1 MNEPPTPPPF
11 FQSGLRRRRR
21 LGVVFGF
28 LCLGASLTG
37 VVFLAV
43 LLTFV
48 FKQGWDILSWSF
60 LSNFPSVMNPERA
73 GVKSALW
80 GSIWLSLITVC
91 VAVPVGVAAALY
103 LEEYAPPGRLTRFI
117 RINISNLAGVPSI
130 VYGILGLALFVRWLA
145 FGRSVVAGGLTLAL
159 LVLPVVIIA
168 TREAL
173 VAVPQSIRQAAFA
186 LGATRWQTVRS
197 HVIPAALPGIMTGT
211 ILALSRAIGEASPLM
226 ILGALTYIAF
236 VPQGPMDAFTALPLQ
251 IYTWIDQP
259 QEEFHRLAAAAIIVL
274 LAVLLPMNAVA
285 VGVRAWRQRKKAQ

>member
-1 MNEPPTPPPF
+1 MSGPAPF
-11 FQSGLRRRRR
+11 FQANLRRRRR
-21 LGVVFGF
+21 LGTMFGL
-28 LCLGASLTG
+28 LCLMASLTG
-37 VVFLAV
+37 VLFLGV
-43 LLTFV
+43 LLAFV
-48 FKQGWDILSWSF
+48 FREGWSMISWELLTRFPKQLD
-60 LSNFPSVMNPERA
+60 PEKG

-80 GSIWLSLITVC
+80 GSVWLSLITIG

-117 RINISNLAGVPSI
+117 RVNISNLAGVPSI
-130 VYGILGLALFVRWLA
+130 VYGILGLAVFVRWMG
-145 FGRSVVAGGLTLAL
+145 FGRSLLAGGLTLAL

-173 VAVPQSIRQAAFA
+173 VAVPQSIRLAAYA
-186 LGATRWQTVRS
+186 LGASRWQTVS
-197 HVIPAALPGIMTGT
+197 AHVIPAAMPGILTGT
-211 ILALSRAIGEASPLM
+211 ILALSRAIGEASPLL

-236 VPQGPMDAFTALPLQ
+236 VPQGPLDAFTALPLQ
-251 IYTWIDQP
+251 IYAWIDAP

>member
-1 MNEPPTPPPF
+1 MSATSPF
-11 FQSGLRRRRR
+11 FQTGLRRRRR
-21 LGVVFGF
+21 LGIVFGL
-28 LCLGASLTG
+28 LCFGASLTG
-37 VVFLAV
+37 VLFLGV
-43 LLTFV
+43 LLAFV
-48 FKQGWDILSWSF
+48 FRQGWDVLGWSF
-60 LSNFPSVMNPERA
+60 LSNFPSQLNPERA

-80 GSIWLSLITVC
+80 GSIWLSLITIS

-117 RINISNLAGVPSI
+117 RVNISNLAGVPSI
-130 VYGILGLALFVRWLA
+130 VYGILGLAVFVRWLT
-145 FGRSVVAGGLTLAL
+145 FGRSVVAGGLTLSL

-173 VAVPQSIRQAAFA
+173 VAVPQSIRQAAYA
-186 LGATRWQTVRS
+186 LGATRWQTVRA

-211 ILALSRAIGEASPLM
+211 ILALSRAIGEASPLL

-236 VPQGPMDAFTALPLQ
+236 VPQGPWDAFTALPLQ
-251 IYTWIDQP
+251 IYAWIDAP
-259 QEEFHRLAAAAIIVL
+259 QEEFHKLAAAAIIVL

>member
-1 MNEPPTPPPF
+1 MSGPAPF
-11 FQSGLRRRRR
+11 FQANLRRRRR
-21 LGVVFGF
+21 LGTLFGL
-28 LCLGASLTG
+28 LCMAASLIG

-43 LLTFV
+43 LLVFV
-48 FKQGWDILSWSF
+48 FRQGWDLVTTSF
-60 LSNFPSVMNPERA
+60 LSNFPSVMFPERA

-80 GSIWLSLITVC
+80 GSIWLSLITIG

-117 RINISNLAGVPSI
+117 RVNISNLAGVPSI
-130 VYGILGLALFVRWLA
+130 VYGILGLAVFVRWMA
-145 FGRSVVAGGLTLAL
+145 FGRSLLAGGLTLAL

-173 VAVPQSIRQAAFA
+173 VAVPRSIRLAAYA
-186 LGATRWQTVRS
+186 LGATRWQTVS
-197 HVIPAALPGIMTGT
+197 AHVIPAAMPGILTGT
-211 ILALSRAIGEASPLM
+211 ILALSRAIGEASPLL

-236 VPQGPMDAFTALPLQ
+236 VPQGPLDAFTALPLQ
-251 IYTWIDQP
+251 IYAWIDAP
-259 QEEFHRLAAAAIIVL
+259 QEEFHKLAAAAIIVL